1 MHNFIAIIF
10 MLKIDYFLY
19 IYIFGNIYL
28 KIWKDYDMYNDN
40 FFE

>member
-10 MLKIDYFLY
+10 MLKIDYFF